1 MKTKIPEKW
10 ASTKVEVFTL
20 FFFGTRFGRGVR
32 RVETSRC
39 KTVFHSIRGSFYLPL
54 IGALG
59 VVLSASIGHM
69 NSLVVACTVRHEL
82 PGTCV
87 AASTKAIAHG

>member
-59 VVLSASIGHM
+59 GVPR
-69 NSLVVACTVRHEL
+69 VRMQL
-82 PGTCV
+82 Y
-87 AASTKAIAHG
+87 